1 MFYGISKC
9 KKKDFILSNHLLI
22 KASLPGKIILNYRH
36 ESSGDLF

>member
-22 KASLPGKIILNYRH
+22 KAKPTGKNNIKLP
-36 ESSGDLF
+36 S